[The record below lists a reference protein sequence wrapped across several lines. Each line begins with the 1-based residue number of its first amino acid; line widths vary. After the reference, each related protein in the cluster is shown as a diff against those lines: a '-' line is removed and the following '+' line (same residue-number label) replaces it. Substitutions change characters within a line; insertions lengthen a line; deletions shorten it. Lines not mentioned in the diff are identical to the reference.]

1 MSEANTSGTVTGEP
15 TTERREQDTVIKV
28 LKGNPDDVELAAL
41 VAVLTAAASAAP
53 AGTPAS
59 SRPAETWGAPTLM
72 HRGTPPFSPYSY
84 PSLSHLR
91 G

>member
-1 MSEANTSGTVTGEP
+1 M
-15 TTERREQDTVIKV
+15 IKV
-28 LKGNPDDVELAAL
+28 LKGNPDEVELAAL
-41 VAVLTAAASAAP
+41 VAVLTATASAAP
-53 AGTPAS
+53 ARTTA

>member
-1 MSEANTSGTVTGEP
+1 
-15 TTERREQDTVIKV
+15 VIRV

-53 AGTPAS
+53 AGPLTSA
-59 SRPAETWGAPTLM
+59 RPPETWGDPTLM
-72 HRGTPPFSPYSY
+72 HRGTPPFSPYAY